1 MPGVF
6 FNVRLNPAGLNEKI
20 DIHRIGPIRPD
31 NGPLSPVTIYI
42 CICSHNCI
50 RSHIHIPSRIS
61 IHIRIS
67 IPSGSGRG
75 IQGGG
80 GMRRVSQFPISPSGI
95 SMMQ

>member
-1 MPGVF
+1 MCREQVF
-6 FNVRLNPAGLNEKI
+6 VLFRIYSAGLI
-20 DIHRIGPIRPD
+20 RCIGPIRPVI
-31 NGPLSPVTIYI
+31 GPLSPVTIYI
-42 CICSHNCI
+42 CSRNRS

>member
-1 MPGVF
+1 MCRELFVLF
-6 FNVRLNPAGLNEKI
+6 RFYPAGLI
-20 DIHRIGPIRPD
+20 RCIGPIRPVI
-31 NGPLSPVTIYI
+31 GPLSPVTIYI
-42 CICSHNCI
+42 CIC
-50 RSHIHIPSRIS
+50 SHIHIPSRIS

>member
-1 MPGVF
+1 MCREQVF
-6 FNVRLNPAGLNEKI
+6 VLFRIYPAGLI
-20 DIHRIGPIRPD
+20 RCIGQIRPVI
-31 NGPLSPVTIYI
+31 GPLSPVTIYI
-42 CICSHNCI
+42 CIC
-50 RSHIHIPSRIS
+50 SHIHIPSRIS

>member
-1 MPGVF
+1 MCRELFVLFRFYPTGMI
-6 FNVRLNPAGLNEKI
+6 RC
-20 DIHRIGPIRPD
+20 IGPIRPVI
-31 NGPLSPVTIYI
+31 GPLSPVTIYI
-42 CICSHNCI
+42 CICSHNCS
-50 RSHIHIPSRIS
+50 RSHIHIHS
-61 IHIRIS
+61 RIS